1 MSLAAKVQITNH
13 FKSIRADWK
22 AEVEKRLDVGAVALQ
37 TEIVKSLKTSNQ
49 KGMNPSPPGQPP
61 HAGIGNLE
69 KSIYVEKPR
78 EMTRHVG
85 SRLPYAR
92 IQEFG
97 GTISP
102 GRWMP
107 VPVSPEAKRHR
118 TLGGRVSEFKHPLR
132 PVKAGPGKIWLVQER
147 RGGRTAGRR
156 TVLHYVLVKSVY
168 LPPRP
173 YLKRAAHSQEFRDK
187 LSRAFAVKT
196 R

>member
-1 MSLAAKVQITNH
+1 MAIAAKVSIKNH
-13 FKSIRADWK
+13 FKSLRADWK
-22 AEVEKRLDVGAVALQ
+22 QHVEERLDVGAVALE

-49 KGMNPSPPGQPP
+49 KGMNPSPPGEPP
-61 HAGIGNLE
+61 HAGIGNLQ
-69 KSIYVEKPR
+69 KSIVIEKPR
-78 EMTRHVG
+78 KFTRHVG

-92 IQEFG
+92 IQEMG

-102 GRWMP
+102 GKWMP
-107 VPVSPEAKRHR
+107 VPVSFEAKRHR
-118 TLGGRVSEFKHPLR
+118 TLGGRVGEFKHPLR
-132 PVKAGPGKIWLVQER
+132 PVQVGPGKMWLVQEK
-147 RGGRTAGRR
+147 RGGRTAGQR

-187 LSRAFAVKT
+187 LNRIFAVQP